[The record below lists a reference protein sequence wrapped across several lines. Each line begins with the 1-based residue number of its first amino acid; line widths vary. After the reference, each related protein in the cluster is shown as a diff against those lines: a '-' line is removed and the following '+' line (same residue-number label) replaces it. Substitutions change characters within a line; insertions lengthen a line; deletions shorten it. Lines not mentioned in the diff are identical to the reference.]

1 MENCVQNARNNITG
15 VTTVITKTATIVITE
30 MGVTI
35 VTTETAGWG
44 ISLKTHRP
52 VSEKTTAQDTI

>member
-1 MENCVQNARNNITG
+1 MA
-15 VTTVITKTATIVITE
+15 TVITKTATIVITE